1 VAQGA
6 LAMDGLA
13 SQMMSKKLPVSNLRC
28 FIRGS
33 DLRRA
38 YTRCSFMKFTPLF
51 FVKQQMQIYSIIF
64 LDKQGNTVVQVV
76 ESSLIKTLRN
86 GLVSL

>member
-51 FVKQQMQIYSIIF
+51 FCETANANIQYNISGQARQH
-64 LDKQGNTVVQVV
+64 GGP
-76 ESSLIKTLRN
+76 SS
-86 GLVSL
+86 